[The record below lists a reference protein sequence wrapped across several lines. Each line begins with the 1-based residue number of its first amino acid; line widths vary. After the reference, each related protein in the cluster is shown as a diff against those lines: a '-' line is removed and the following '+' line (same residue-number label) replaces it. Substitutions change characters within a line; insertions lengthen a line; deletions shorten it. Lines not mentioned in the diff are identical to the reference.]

1 MKTKI
6 LSSILAAGLLLSVGA
21 TNALAIGGASGP
33 VTYKSVGKI
42 GAVKMNPYKMA
53 PLTAV
58 ILNGGYD
65 LSDAKVTVKA
75 KGEKGIDISYDVS
88 NSQLLTH
95 GGIPVFGLYADYVNK
110 VEVSYKRNGEVMSET
125 YSIYAPPVFMNVT
138 GTNQTSILPKAEVVK
153 MDPKFKNRLYF
164 INHIVRAS
172 TPDSGQAVW
181 NHPTGGAMEWDNE
194 PYNWIVDANGD
205 VRWYMKADEIRDPDN
220 IYKKGNMMGFSQTK
234 DGSLLWGMGQ
244 RYMKYDLLGRQIYD
258 RKLPAG
264 YIDFSHHIEE
274 MPNGHILMRVAS
286 SDQKRSDGKNVRT
299 VRDVII
305 EVDENGNVVDEWKL
319 YKILDPYRDV
329 NILALDQGA
338 VCLNVDASKAGT
350 TTDKEALEDPNAA
363 FGDIAGVGAG
373 RNWAHVNSVNY
384 DPNDDSIV
392 VSVRHQSAVV
402 KITRDKKVKWILAP
416 KAGWNKELATKLLT
430 PVDKGGKKLDCD
442 DNGVCENSD
451 FDFTWTQHTAYKINE
466 KSDKN
471 KYALSVFDNGDARH
485 NEQPAI
491 PTMKYSR
498 AVEYAIDEKK
508 MTVKQVWEYG
518 KDRGFDWY
526 SPITSVVEYQND
538 TDSMFV
544 YSATAGLGKMLQ
556 KIGKTEPIINEID
569 YGTQKVGLE
578 MKFTNMGLTIGY
590 RALPIST
597 KKAFSK

>member
-1 MKTKI
+1 
-6 LSSILAAGLLLSVGA
+6 
-21 TNALAIGGASGP
+21 
-33 VTYKSVGKI
+33 
-42 GAVKMNPYKMA
+42 MNPYKMA

-110 VEVSYKRNGEVMSET
+110 VEVLYKR
-125 YSIYAPPVFMNVT
+125 
-138 GTNQTSILPKAEVVK
+138 
-153 MDPKFKNRLYF
+153 
-164 INHIVRAS
+164 
-172 TPDSGQAVW
+172 
-181 NHPTGGAMEWDNE
+181 
-194 PYNWIVDANGD
+194 NGD

-244 RYMKYDLLGRQIYD
+244 RYMKYDL
-258 RKLPAG
+258 
-264 YIDFSHHIEE
+264 
-274 MPNGHILMRVAS
+274 
-286 SDQKRSDGKNVRT
+286 
-299 VRDVII
+299 
-305 EVDENGNVVDEWKL
+305 
-319 YKILDPYRDV
+319 
-329 NILALDQGA
+329 ALDQGA

-363 FGDIAGVGAG
+363 FGDIAGVGSG

-416 KAGWNKELATKLLT
+416 KVGWNKELATKLLT

-471 KYALSVFDNGDARH
+471 KYALSVFDNGDARY

-498 AVEYAIDEKK
+498 AVKYAIDEKK
-508 MTVKQVWEYG
+508 
-518 KDRGFDWY
+518 
-526 SPITSVVEYQND
+526 
-538 TDSMFV
+538 
-544 YSATAGLGKMLQ
+544 
-556 KIGKTEPIINEID
+556 
-569 YGTQKVGLE
+569 
-578 MKFTNMGLTIGY
+578 
-590 RALPIST
+590 
-597 KKAFSK
+597 